1 METITLLQ
9 HYWWLIISLLGAL
22 LVFLLFVQGGQGLL
36 YSLGRTEE
44 ERNMLVNSLGRKWE
58 FTFTTLV
65 TFGGAFFAS
74 FPLFYSTSFG
84 GAYYVWMTILLS
96 FVIQPVAYQFRRK
109 AGNVFGEKTFDVFLT
124 INGIAGPLLL
134 GTAVGTL
141 FTGANFTVDRLNLA
155 NGAGSGSATV
165 ISQWTTPWHGLEA
178 LGDMRNVALGLAVMF
193 LAGMLACQYFMNN
206 IADET
211 LFARARRRMLTLA
224 APFLVFFLTFFV
236 WLLFSDGLAVD
247 AAGRISAEP
256 YKYLHNMLE
265 MPYVAAAL
273 LIGTGC
279 ADTDNTPPDDG
290 SLRLEVEQE
299 VSRVTQ
305 GLITLT
311 NGDQLVAPTTR
322 KRLVKTTI
330 LLQDSQTA
338 VIGGLLDDQKTYN
351 QSEVPGLGSIPV
363 LGWLFKSRNKK
374 STQTNL
380 FIFITPKVIRN
391 AADSADLTREKQ
403 LVLHETSVGHDGLG
417 LPIMSKP
424 KLLKP
429 VFVN

>member
-36 YSLGRTEE
+36 YCLGRTEE

-178 LGDMRNVALGLAVMF
+178 LGDMRNGGAGAGRDVPRRDAGLPVFHEQHRRRDALRPRPQAH
-193 LAGMLACQYFMNN
+193 
-206 IADET
+206 AD
-211 LFARARRRMLTLA
+211 ARRPVPRLLPDVLRLA
-224 APFLVFFLTFFV
+224 AL
-236 WLLFSDGLAVD
+236 SDGLAVD

-273 LIGTGC
+273 LIG
-279 ADTDNTPPDDG
+279 
-290 SLRLEVEQE
+290 V
-299 VSRVTQ
+299 VSV
-305 GLITLT
+305 LW
-311 NGDQLVAPTTR
+311 
-322 KRLVKTTI
+322 
-330 LLQDSQTA
+330 
-338 VIGGLLDDQKTYN
+338 
-351 QSEVPGLGSIPV
+351 SIYS
-363 LGWLFKSRNKK
+363 GWRGK
-374 STQTNL
+374 
-380 FIFITPKVIRN
+380 RN
-391 AADSADLTREKQ
+391 AVWFGGAGTVLTVLALLLCAGWNNTAYYPSLAEMQSSLTIYNSSSSEFTLKVMSVVSLMIPFVAAYIWYAWRAMNRKPITREEIRGND
-403 LVLHETSVGHDGLG
+403 H
-417 LPIMSKP
+417 MY
-424 KLLKP
+424 
-429 VFVN
+429 

>member
-36 YSLGRTEE
+36 YCLGRTEE

-109 AGNVFGEKTFDVFLT
+109 ASNVFGEKTFDVFLT

-236 WLLFSDGLAVD
+236 WLLFPTAWRSMPQ
-247 AAGRISAEP
+247 AGFHRA
-256 YKYLHNMLE
+256 YKYLHNCSNAYLAAVLLLGVVAVLWSIGLGWRGRRNAIWFGGAGTVLTVLALLLCAGWNDTAYYPSLADMQSSLTIYNSSSSLFTLKV
-265 MPYVAAAL
+265 MSIVSLLIPFVAAYIWYAWR
-273 LIGTGC
+273 
-279 ADTDNTPPDDG
+279 AMN
-290 SLRLEVEQE
+290 
-299 VSRVTQ
+299 
-305 GLITLT
+305 
-311 NGDQLVAPTTR
+311 R
-322 KRLVKTTI
+322 KPI
-330 LLQDSQTA
+330 
-338 VIGGLLDDQKTYN
+338 
-351 QSEVPGLGSIPV
+351 
-363 LGWLFKSRNKK
+363 
-374 STQTNL
+374 
-380 FIFITPKVIRN
+380 
-391 AADSADLTREKQ
+391 TREEIRGDDHQ
-403 LVLHETSVGHDGLG
+403 Y
-417 LPIMSKP
+417 
-424 KLLKP
+424 
-429 VFVN
+429 

>member
-36 YSLGRTEE
+36 YCLGRTEE

-141 FTGANFTVDRLNLA
+141 FTGANFTVARLTLA
-155 NGAGSGSATV
+155 NGAGSGS
-165 ISQWTTPWHGLEA
+165 
-178 LGDMRNVALGLAVMF
+178 
-193 LAGMLACQYFMNN
+193 GMLACQYFMNN

-273 LIGTGC
+273 LIG
-279 ADTDNTPPDDG
+279 
-290 SLRLEVEQE
+290 V
-299 VSRVTQ
+299 VSV
-305 GLITLT
+305 LW
-311 NGDQLVAPTTR
+311 
-322 KRLVKTTI
+322 
-330 LLQDSQTA
+330 
-338 VIGGLLDDQKTYN
+338 
-351 QSEVPGLGSIPV
+351 SIYS
-363 LGWLFKSRNKK
+363 GWRGK
-374 STQTNL
+374 
-380 FIFITPKVIRN
+380 RN
-391 AADSADLTREKQ
+391 AVWFGGAGTVLTVLALLLCAGWNNTAYYPSLAEMQSSLTIYNSSSSEFTLKVMSVVSLMIPFVAAYIWYAWRAMNRKPITREEIRGND
-403 LVLHETSVGHDGLG
+403 H
-417 LPIMSKP
+417 MY
-424 KLLKP
+424 
-429 VFVN
+429 

>member
-36 YSLGRTEE
+36 YCLGRTEE

-273 LIGTGC
+273 LIG
-279 ADTDNTPPDDG
+279 
-290 SLRLEVEQE
+290 V
-299 VSRVTQ
+299 VSVLWSIYHQ
-305 GLITLT
+305 
-311 NGDQLVAPTTR
+311 
-322 KRLVKTTI
+322 
-330 LLQDSQTA
+330 
-338 VIGGLLDDQKTYN
+338 
-351 QSEVPGLGSIPV
+351 VPV
-363 LGWLFKSRNKK
+363 R
-374 STQTNL
+374 
-380 FIFITPKVIRN
+380 
-391 AADSADLTREKQ
+391 
-403 LVLHETSVGHDGLG
+403 GH
-417 LPIMSKP
+417 
-424 KLLKP
+424 
-429 VFVN
+429 

>member
-36 YSLGRTEE
+36 YCLGRTEE

-224 APFLVFFLTFFV
+224 APFLLSAFLPVIFLPDRFFLGRFK
-236 WLLFSDGLAVD
+236 LDSDKVICVKNIVG
-247 AAGRISAEP
+247 I
-256 YKYLHNMLE
+256 
-265 MPYVAAAL
+265 MPIV
-273 LIGTGC
+273 
-279 ADTDNTPPDDG
+279 
-290 SLRLEVEQE
+290 R
-299 VSRVTQ
+299 R
-305 GLITLT
+305 
-311 NGDQLVAPTTR
+311 
-322 KRLVKTTI
+322 
-330 LLQDSQTA
+330 
-338 VIGGLLDDQKTYN
+338 
-351 QSEVPGLGSIPV
+351 
-363 LGWLFKSRNKK
+363 
-374 STQTNL
+374 NL
-380 FIFITPKVIRN
+380 FRFIAGMGFHIHGHHECFGDAHLIVF
-391 AADSADLTREKQ
+391 
-403 LVLHETSVGHDGLG
+403 LHAHTS
-417 LPIMSKP
+417 
-424 KLLKP
+424 
-429 VFVN
+429 N